1 MVINDFMLQNVEAF
15 LSAPTSVTV
24 MPTSSSTS
32 FAANSAVQ
40 FQLGTFNN
48 SAMVQAITSASIAVG
63 GPTALSILASGT
75 GTFHFGANR
84 PNITLSSTS
93 IGDTNVTMTVVITP
107 ESIIVPLNGKII
119 VFLAGAG
126 ITLSETSSLAFS
138 SPSDAA
144 GTFSMSSV
152 PFDAAGS
159 FSMSSHVVL
168 IVSLTAGTFNAGSP
182 IVFTITKVT
191 NPSSPQSALSN
202 IAAVV
207 TTSDM
212 IHICSSTAGTFPA
225 INQQRKRWAFMCG
238 SAANNWACQ

>member
-93 IGDTNVTMTVVITP
+93 IGDTNVIMTVVITP
-107 ESIIVPLNGKII
+107 ESIIMPLNGKII
-119 VFLAGAG
+119 VSLTGAG
-126 ITLSETSSLAFS
+126 ITLSETSSLAFI

-144 GTFSMSSV
+144 RTFSMSSL
-152 PFDAAGS
+152 
-159 FSMSSHVVL
+159 VL
-168 IVSLTAGTFNAGSP
+168 TVSLTAGTFNAGSP
-182 IVFTITKVT
+182 IVFTITKVS
-191 NPSSPQSALSN
+191 NASSPQSALSN
-202 IAAVV
+202 IVAVV

-212 IHICSSTAGTFPA
+212 IHICRSTEGTFPA
-225 INQQRKRWAFMCG
+225 INQQRRRWAIMCG
-238 SAANNWACQ
+238 SAANNWAC

>member
-144 GTFSMSSV
+144 GTFSMSS
-152 PFDAAGS
+152 
-159 FSMSSHVVL
+159 HVVL

-191 NPSSPQSALSN
+191 NPSSPQSVLSN

-212 IHICSSTAGTFPA
+212 IPICSSTAGTFPA